1 MSQRDYVILL
11 DKSGSMGEPNKR
23 NVAGLTRWQ
32 RAQETVM
39 SLARKAAETDPD
51 GIDVYSFNT
60 GFTKFANTTPEKVAE
75 LFSRETPHGGTDF
88 VPVINDALEAHFS
101 NNKRPTTII
110 CLTDGEP
117 SNQTAGEN
125 ALAALLIK
133 AANRIEGDAEL
144 AVGFIQVG
152 DDPKAS
158 AFLKRLDDD
167 LQKQGAKFDIV
178 DTLTADE
185 IDAMTTD
192 QVLAHIIAD

>member
-11 DKSGSMGEPNKR
+11 DKSGSMSEPNKR
-23 NVAGLTRWQ
+23 GNPGLTRWQ

-39 SLARKAAETDPD
+39 ALARKAAETDPD
-51 GIDVYSFNT
+51 GIDLYSFNT
-60 GFTKFANTTPEKVAE
+60 GFTKFENTTPEKVAE
-75 LFSRETPHGGTDF
+75 LFAKETPYGSTDF
-88 VPVINDALEAHFS
+88 VPVMNDALEAHFKK
-101 NNKRPTTII
+101 NARPTTII

-117 SNQTAGEN
+117 SSLTAGEN
-125 ALAALLIK
+125 ALANLLIK
-133 AANRIEGDAEL
+133 AANRIEADNDL
-144 AVGFIQVG
+144 AVGFLQVG

-185 IDAMTTD
+185 IDAMTAD
-192 QVLAHIIAD
+192 QALAHIIAD